1 MTRLLRVLWG
11 AGAPGEANPMRLVEL
26 GVAFLAAAVLA
37 AGFMAPD
44 PVTEPVIF
52 MCRPSAVQCRALWH
66 EAVLAEEAR

>member
-1 MTRLLRVLWG
+1 
-11 AGAPGEANPMRLVEL
+11 MRLVEL

-52 MCRPSAVQCRALWH
+52 MCRPSATQCRALWH